1 VDWLILRDFNL
12 LRSRD
17 NRNRGGGNLSEM
29 NKKGGYL
36 VAWRKATRL
45 KEQGGL
51 GIIDLRAHNTTLLLK
66 FLNKFYNR
74 VQVPWVQL
82 TWSVFYSRPIPPHHR
97 KGVGSFWWRDIM
109 SLSDNFFHASFL
121 LST

>member
-1 VDWLILRDFNL
+1 
-12 LRSRD
+12 
-17 NRNRGGGNLSEM
+17 M